1 MFYVYMAL
9 MQTPILVL
17 KQEKFFVIKLGW
29 PPFPA
34 DLAEGGTTKWF
45 SFVQLKI
52 FLFGTFKD
60 AQKFY
65 QFDAI
70 ISKFLSLIVEA

>member
-34 DLAEGGTTKWF
+34 DLAEGGTTKKF
-45 SFVQLKI
+45 SFLQLKFFCLG
-52 FLFGTFKD
+52 FLKMHKSFTNLMQLF
-60 AQKFY
+60 QSF
-65 QFDAI
+65 
-70 ISKFLSLIVEA
+70 FL

>member
-34 DLAEGGTTKWF
+34 DLAKKF
-45 SFVQLKI
+45 SFVQLKFFCLGFFKMHKSFTNLMQLFQSF
-52 FLFGTFKD
+52 FL
-60 AQKFY
+60 
-65 QFDAI
+65 
-70 ISKFLSLIVEA
+70 